1 MASDRTTQDRV
12 PQGLQT
18 AAAWSWRILVI
29 LAVAVAGVLV
39 VIRLEVLFVAIFVAL
54 LATALLAP
62 AERRLRA
69 WGVPRGL
76 STALVLV
83 GASVVLGVLVYF
95 VMRSVLGQAS
105 EFTAA
110 IAEGVETVRVWVD
123 ETFGMSLEDVGARI
137 REFLGSVAGDGGGL
151 TSSAFGAASTAI
163 EVLAGAGITLF
174 AIIFFVHEGP
184 RIWAW
189 AVSLFPT
196 GVRGHVDT
204 AGRLSWHTLAAYA
217 RGTVVIAA
225 IDAVGIGVGVALVG
239 VPLAGPIAVL
249 VFFSAFIPIVGAL
262 VSGFVA
268 VLIALATQGLTSAL
282 LVTAIVIGVQQLE
295 GQVLQPLIQGRM
307 VALHPL
313 AIVLAVAAG
322 STVAGLIGAVIA
334 VPILAVVNVVV
345 RYAAQVIRGPA
356 DDEPD
361 EVGPTSGDP
370 GSAPGDPGSAPG
382 DAAGAGPGPVATTS

>member
-137 REFLGSVAGDGGGL
+137 REFLGSVGGDGGGL

-196 GVRGHVDT
+196 GVRSHVDT

-370 GSAPGDPGSAPG
+370 GSAPGD
-382 DAAGAGPGPVATTS
+382 AAGAGPGPVATTF

>member
-137 REFLGSVAGDGGGL
+137 REFLGSVGGDGGGL

-370 GSAPGDPGSAPG
+370 GSAPGD
-382 DAAGAGPGPVATTS
+382 AAGAGPGPVATTS

>member
-137 REFLGSVAGDGGGL
+137 REFLGSVGGDGGGL

>member
-1 MASDRTTQDRV
+1 MASDRSTQDRV

-29 LAVAVAGVLV
+29 LAVAVAGALV
-39 VIRLEVLFVAIFVAL
+39 VVRLEVLFVAIFVAL
-54 LATALLAP
+54 LVTALLAP

-69 WGVPRGL
+69 WGVPRGV
-76 STALVLV
+76 STALVLF
-83 GASVVLGVLVYF
+83 GATVVLGVLVYF
-95 VMRSVLGQAS
+95 VLRAVLGQAS

-110 IAEGVETVRVWVD
+110 ITEGVETVRVWVD

-137 REFLGSVAGDGGGL
+137 RELLGSVGGDGGGL
-151 TSSAFGAASTAI
+151 TSSAFGAASTAV
-163 EVLAGAGITLF
+163 EVLAGVGITIF
-174 AIIFFVHEGP
+174 ATIFFVHDGP

-204 AGRLSWHTLAAYA
+204 AGHLSWQTLAAYA

-249 VFFSAFIPIVGAL
+249 VFFGAFIPIVGAL
-262 VSGFVA
+262 LSGFVA

-322 STVAGLIGAVIA
+322 STIAGLIGAVIA
-334 VPILAVVNVVV
+334 VPILAVINVVV
-345 RYAAQVIRGPA
+345 RYAAQVVRGPT

-361 EVGPTSGDP
+361 EVGPAPDEPGPAPEDP
-370 GSAPGDPGSAPG
+370 GPAPRDPGP
-382 DAAGAGPGPVATTS
+382 AGPVPVASTS